1 MSDEKPQNFNL
12 TLTQISAGAFA
23 ATAAA
28 AIGSELGVAG
38 TVVGAA
44 LGSVTTSVA
53 AALYQHS
60 VERSRAAARALTQ
73 AHKPARDVT
82 GEPPDGDQPA
92 RHDEQPAEGRC
103 GGEPAHDQPGE
114 EPVAGTSGRRRMAV
128 AIGVL
133 AAFVLSL
140 VTVTGIEAFRGEP
153 LSGGGGTTV
162 GRVLDGDG
170 RSPGPQPQ
178 APPATSSTPPPTTTE
193 PASTTTAPPLTTT
206 HSPATTGTPS
216 PTISSAP
223 GPTTISDQGPSS
235 GP

>member
-28 AIGSELGVAG
+28 VIGSELGVAG

-60 VERSRAAARALTQ
+60 VERSRATARALTQ
-73 AHKPARDVT
+73 AHRP
-82 GEPPDGDQPA
+82 
-92 RHDEQPAEGRC
+92 
-103 GGEPAHDQPGE
+103 GGEPAHEQPGQV
-114 EPVAGTSGRRRMAV
+114 PVAGASGRRRIALAV
-128 AIGVL
+128 GVL

-140 VTVTGIEAFRGEP
+140 VAVTGIEAFRGEP

-162 GRVLDGDG
+162 GRVLDGAA
-170 RSPGPQPQ
+170 RSPVPQPQ
-178 APPATSSTPPPTTTE
+178 APPATSSTPPTTTTG
-193 PASTTTAPPLTTT
+193 PASTTTVPPLTTT
-206 HSPATTGTPS
+206 LSPTTTGTPS
-216 PTISSAP
+216 PGISSTPA
-223 GPTTISDQGPSS
+223 PTTISDQGPPS